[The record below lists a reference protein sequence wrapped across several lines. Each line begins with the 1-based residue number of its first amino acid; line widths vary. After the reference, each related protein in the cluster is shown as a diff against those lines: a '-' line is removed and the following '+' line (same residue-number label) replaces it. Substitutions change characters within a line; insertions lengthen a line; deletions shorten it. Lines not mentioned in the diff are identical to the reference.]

1 MTISEMVNWAIPPI
15 MILVHMHLLFIDE
28 LDARVVWGWLFFFN
42 MCFFNES
49 SFGLWGLWFC
59 GILRRCGQG
68 VCSHAT
74 GCGLN
79 MTAFKFSVIDAFG
92 KLRLGCLVWSWTKTI
107 TGLSISAQLQDFC
120 LGLNLLRFDLCQNIL
135 RYGLRQVMPAVR
147 SAFKTWSV
155 SCDSSMLQFVLYAC
169 FIKSWEKHFVSSWK
183 RKLRV
188 CRHWQS
194 SGLSHD
200 AFDVLQ
206 PCQKMQVLVGT
217 TWRVSTASASQGEFF
232 FWAALCLEC
241 FNLGGCLCRCTFGS
255 DT

>member
-1 MTISEMVNWAIPPI
+1 M
-15 MILVHMHLLFIDE
+15 
-28 LDARVVWGWLFFFN
+28 
-42 MCFFNES
+42 
-49 SFGLWGLWFC
+49 
-59 GILRRCGQG
+59 
-68 VCSHAT
+68 
-74 GCGLN
+74 
-79 MTAFKFSVIDAFG
+79 
-92 KLRLGCLVWSWTKTI
+92 WSWTKTI

-120 LGLNLLRFDLCQNIL
+120 LGPNLLRFDLCQNIL
-135 RYGLRQVMPAVR
+135 RYVLHQVMPAVR

-188 CRHWQS
+188 CSAGQS

-200 AFDVLQ
+200 AFDVVQ

-232 FWAALCLEC
+232 LWSALCLEC
-241 FNLGGCLCRCTFGS
+241 FNLGGGVYADVLSEATPKRHTLWSNDFHLLQRLHWTAGYMSKS
-255 DT
+255 DMQNLTDGQVASIA

>member
-1 MTISEMVNWAIPPI
+1 M
-15 MILVHMHLLFIDE
+15 
-28 LDARVVWGWLFFFN
+28 
-42 MCFFNES
+42 
-49 SFGLWGLWFC
+49 
-59 GILRRCGQG
+59 
-68 VCSHAT
+68 
-74 GCGLN
+74 
-79 MTAFKFSVIDAFG
+79 
-92 KLRLGCLVWSWTKTI
+92 WSWTKTI

-120 LGLNLLRFDLCQNIL
+120 LGPNLLRFDLCQNIL
-135 RYGLRQVMPAVR
+135 RYVLHQVMPAVR

-188 CRHWQS
+188 CSAGQS

-200 AFDVLQ
+200 AFDVVR

-232 FWAALCLEC
+232 L
-241 FNLGGCLCRCTFGS
+241 
-255 DT
+255 

>member
-1 MTISEMVNWAIPPI
+1 MKHNFTSLFQRCSFELNHHFLQLYKYPTIPKANMASWN
-15 MILVHMHLLFIDE
+15 HQF
-28 LDARVVWGWLFFFN
+28 LD
-42 MCFFNES
+42 MQE
-49 SFGLWGLWFC
+49 
-59 GILRRCGQG
+59 
-68 VCSHAT
+68 
-74 GCGLN
+74 LN

-120 LGLNLLRFDLCQNIL
+120 LGPNLLRFDLCQNIL
-135 RYGLRQVMPAVR
+135 RYVLHQVMPAVR

-188 CRHWQS
+188 CSAGQS

-200 AFDVLQ
+200 AFDVVQ

-232 FWAALCLEC
+232 L
-241 FNLGGCLCRCTFGS
+241 
-255 DT
+255 